1 MCQLKAVKLLFSRS
15 NCYTYYTVMSV
26 VEFMHGTKV
35 SLLCVDYG
43 ASIANL
49 HTFTFLLFS
58 RYCIY
63 SWD

>member
-1 MCQLKAVKLLFSRS
+1 
-15 NCYTYYTVMSV
+15 MSV